1 MFSFRLKTLVFIPTN
16 DNLYAYAANNP
27 VRYVDPDGRY
37 IVFKLKEDG
46 RYGLGSYYHTVGY
59 CHLATKI
66 LTNFVPFGGYIL
78 NLEKPLTN
86 IDPTANFTVL
96 YDSDSTSSIVNES
109 NIVDSVS
116 FTKAAKNSK
125 FFGYASWIYTGYGVK
140 LSINDFKND
149 RKIEKFMFSLSKD
162 PFRGC
167 LSDSA
172 AIGLGQT
179 LADGALYYYENESR
193 MKQKG
198 ISETDWAEK
207 IRSSTNNIW
216 GDAKFKTFEELENM

>member
-1 MFSFRLKTLVFIPTN
+1 M
-16 DNLYAYAANNP
+16 
-27 VRYVDPDGRY
+27 
-37 IVFKLKEDG
+37 
-46 RYGLGSYYHTVGY
+46 
-59 CHLATKI
+59 
-66 LTNFVPFGGYIL
+66 
-78 NLEKPLTN
+78 TN

-96 YDSDSTSSIVNES
+96 YDSDTTSSIVNES

-125 FFGYASWIYTGYGVK
+125 FFGYASWIYTGVGVK
-140 LSINDFKND
+140 SSINDFKND
-149 RKIEKFMFSLSKD
+149 RKIEKFMASLSKD

-172 AIGLGQT
+172 AINLGQT

-216 GDAKFKTFEELENM
+216 GNAKFKTFEELENM

>member
-1 MFSFRLKTLVFIPTN
+1 MFSSFLKTLSFTPTN
-16 DNLYAYAANNP
+16 GNLYAYAGNNP
-27 VRYVDPDGRY
+27 VKYTDPDGKY
-37 IVFKLKEDG
+37 IVFKLKENG
-46 RYGLGSYYHTVGY
+46 QYGLGSYYHNVGY
-59 CHLATKI
+59 CHLVTKV

-78 NLEKPLTN
+78 NLEQPLTN

-116 FTKAAKNSK
+116 FTKAAKSSK
-125 FFGYASWIYTGYGVK
+125 FFGYASWIYTVYGVK
-140 LSINDFKND
+140 SSINDFKND
-149 RKIEKFMFSLSKD
+149 RKIEKFMASLSKD

-172 AIGLGQT
+172 AINLGQT

-216 GDAKFKTFEELENM
+216 GNAKFKTFEELENI